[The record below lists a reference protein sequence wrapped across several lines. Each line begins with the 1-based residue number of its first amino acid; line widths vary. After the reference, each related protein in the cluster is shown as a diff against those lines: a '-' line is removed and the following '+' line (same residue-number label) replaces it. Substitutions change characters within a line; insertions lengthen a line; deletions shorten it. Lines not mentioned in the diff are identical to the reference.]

1 MIKRVL
7 YSLFSGFS
15 FLLLACSPNTVP
27 APVQPKS
34 ALVSASQLV
43 FYTNA
48 TLRRITPGHDSLV
61 YQPAD
66 YQVSINRLTY
76 RTTLRDGSIVTASGV
91 VYVPQQLT
99 PAQKPYPL
107 LSFQHPTAYSNA
119 DAPSGNN
126 FAAVSFSYPLY
137 FATHGYIVACP
148 DYIGYGAADGLPHDY
163 EHRQTLAQATVD
175 MLLATQEFLAKK
187 AIGWNKQVFL
197 TGYSEGGYASLSAQ
211 KLLEE
216 QYPNQ
221 LHVAGSSCG
230 AGPYSMPTFFDYV
243 TQKKTIGGIANYLY
257 AWETLAY
264 DRIYGLKKPIDYYF
278 KSPYA
283 GQITQSLDNARSIT
297 VSFNQM
303 CTDQFRTD
311 VGNPRSP
318 FRKALTDNDL
328 TDWSTQTPT
337 QLIHSEQDEIIP
349 FLTSEQT
356 YTSLRQRG
364 SSNLSL
370 IALKQGSHVPTEVL
384 FMRRSLDWFERLRN

>member
-7 YSLFSGFS
+7 YSLLGGFS
-15 FLLLACSPNTVP
+15 FLFTACSPNAVP
-27 APVQPKS
+27 EVRPKS
-34 ALVSASQLV
+34 VLVSTNQLV

-48 TLRRITPGHDSLV
+48 TLRRITPSHDSLV

-66 YQVSINRLTY
+66 YQLSINRITY
-76 RTTLRDGSIVTASGV
+76 RTTLRDGSTVTASGV

-99 PAQKPYPL
+99 ANQKPYPL

-119 DAPSGNN
+119 DAPSGGN
-126 FAAVSFSYPLY
+126 FAAAAFSYPLY

-175 MLLATQEFLAKK
+175 MLLATGEFLKQK
-187 AIGWNKQVFL
+187 SIGWNSQVFL

-216 QYPNQ
+216 QYPDE

-230 AGPYSMPTFFDYV
+230 AGPYSMPAFFDYV
-243 TQKKTIGGIANYLY
+243 TQKSTIGGIANYLY

-264 DRIYGLKKPIDYYF
+264 DRIYGLNKPISYYF

-283 GQITQSLDNARSIT
+283 GQISQSLEKARGIA
-297 VSFNQM
+297 VSFDQI
-303 CTDQFRTD
+303 CTDQFRAD
-311 VGNPRSP
+311 VGDPRSP
-318 FRKALTDNDL
+318 FHKALSDNDL
-328 TDWSTQTPT
+328 SGWATQTPT

-349 FLTSEQT
+349 FLTSQQT
-356 YTSLRQRG
+356 YASMRQRG
-364 SSNLSL
+364 SLNLSL
-370 IALKQGSHVPTEVL
+370 VALKQGSHVPTEVL
-384 FMRRSLDWFERLRN
+384 FMRWSLDWFERLRH